1 MLSENIK
8 ARRQELHLSQQE
20 LADRLCVVRQ
30 TVSKWEKGL
39 SVPDSDLLVALSE
52 VLDLPVSTLVDESA
66 APQSSKPYSVEELV
80 DRIEK
85 MEQER
90 ETRSIQRR
98 KRLSFALAMVSV
110 IIAAVFIV
118 ICCTGSFYLAW
129 DFSDPETAVAGTI
142 LHGME
147 WLFIRTAPFLMPACL
162 IGAIALKKRKQ
173 NAAVQTS
180 DNNCSSLSC

>member
-52 VLDLPVSTLVDESA
+52 VLELPVSTLVDEDA
-66 APQSSKPYSVEELV
+66 QPLSSRPYAIEELV
-80 DRIEK
+80 ERIDKFEQDREK
-85 MEQER
+85 R
-90 ETRSIQRR
+90 ITRRR
-98 KRLSFALAMVSV
+98 NMLCATLAAASV
-110 IIAAVFIV
+110 LIAIVFIV

-147 WLFIRTAPFLMPACL
+147 WLFIRIAPVLMPACL
-162 IGAIALKKRKQ
+162 IGAMALKKRKQ
-173 NAAVQTS
+173 NTAVQVS
-180 DNNCSSLSC
+180 SEDDCSLSC